1 MWHVVSEGLLSS
13 DRGGYVLE
21 LLLDQLFRLRMVE
34 VVQIQPQRLVL
45 RVELLFLVLLDLVLG
60 DAILLL

>member
-1 MWHVVSEGLLSS
+1 MVSEGLLSS